1 MRKPPNTDFYQ
12 QRLKAWHPILTPKY
26 VFPIFFALG
35 LIFMSLGGILL
46 YFSSQVHEI
55 IINYTYCDSQASL
68 NEFKSIPSKYVQMS
82 FPSNVQSMN
91 QAIWK
96 KKINEKSVY
105 SIKEPI
111 CLIRF
116 EIPIDLNPPVFL
128 YYRLTNF
135 YQNHRRYVK
144 SFSRDQM
151 MGRAKTAAEL
161 RSSDD
166 CSPLSVSDNGKPI
179 YPCGLIA
186 NSMFNDTISQPKRL
200 ASLSGEVLEPYFM
213 TNKGISWLS
222 DKNIYRKTSYRP
234 SDVSPPPNWVL
245 RYPNGYNET
254 NFPNIHD
261 WEEFH
266 VWMKTAGLPTFEKL
280 SLRNDTGIMKAGA
293 YEIEV
298 VMHFPVTKYNGS
310 KTIIISTRSFIGG
323 RNLFFSIAYIISGA
337 LSFIIG
343 SFFTCCYLIKPRK
356 LGDHRYLSW
365 NQTSFHNPLKSM
377 NIAETRS
384 R

>member
-35 LIFMSLGGILL
+35 LIFIPLGGILF
-46 YFSSQVHEI
+46 YFSSQVYEI
-55 IINYTYCDSQASL
+55 AINYTYCDKQASL
-68 NEFKSIPSKYVQMS
+68 GEFRAIPEKYVQMS

-91 QAIWK
+91 RAIWK
-96 KKINEKSVY
+96 KKNNERSAY
-105 SIKEPI
+105 SIKETI

-116 EIPIDLNPPVFL
+116 EIPVDLKPPIFV

-144 SFSRDQM
+144 SLSKDQM
-151 MGRAKTAAEL
+151 MGYAKTAAEL

-166 CSPLSVSDNGKPI
+166 CNPLSISDDGKPI

-186 NSMFNDTISQPKRL
+186 NSMFNDTISSPKKL
-200 ASLSGEVLEPYFM
+200 SSLSGMALAPYFM
-213 TNKGISWLS
+213 TNKGISWSS
-222 DKNIYRKTSYRP
+222 DKKIYIKTSYRP
-234 SDVSPPPNWVL
+234 SDVSPPPNWIL

-254 NFPNIHD
+254 NFPNINE

-280 SLRNDTGIMKAGA
+280 ALRNDSSIMKAGA
-293 YEIEV
+293 YEIEIA
-298 VMHFPVTKYNGS
+298 MHFPVTKYNGS

-323 RNLFFSIAYIISGA
+323 RNLFFSILYIISGA
-337 LSFIIG
+337 LSFIVG
-343 SFFTCCYLIKPRK
+343 TFFTCCYLFKPRK

-365 NQTSFHNPLKSM
+365 NQAPYHNSLKSM
-377 NIAETRS
+377 NTTETTS
-384 R
+384 H